1 MPTKEVT
8 VLPEFLKYSEPLIL
22 MTTALIIFSIL
33 VQSLV
38 FIISLYWKPKKAL
51 HRTGN
56 ILEFF
61 ILMELL
67 AFSLM
72 QGHMVYIRFMTI
84 FPAVGYKIF
93 RIAIFIALLC
103 SAMANYIF
111 IRKNEIFIIIMASMA
126 TLPVM
131 ERILGRGFPVVFI
144 LSLIIILCR
153 GLYIGSSRFKDIK
166 TEFSSFTLK
175 SAIDTLDSG
184 ILFCEP
190 DGYILLLNEKMQNL
204 MQMLTGAIYR
214 NGIEFYEFLLE
225 VFKNTEETNNES
237 EVFCRIQDG
246 STWMVSKTPIKIKE
260 KKYIQISSM
269 DVTERWRLTEEL
281 KEQKNKLSKKSN
293 ELQTTLANLQRLS
306 HEKEIQGARMR
317 AHDVLGNR
325 LSFVLRSLSHG
336 DFSDYKT
343 LYSITEGLFEEMKS
357 SSIRPTPVNELL
369 SLQETFQAVGIEIK
383 FQGDLPED
391 IYISTIFTEIIRE
404 AVTNAVRHGFA
415 TEIIIVMET
424 KDDAYHLKIKDN
436 GQTLEETIAEGS
448 GIKGMRK
455 RIALYNGSLDIIG
468 SPSFTISIE
477 VPRG

>member
-1 MPTKEVT
+1 
-8 VLPEFLKYSEPLIL
+8 
-22 MTTALIIFSIL
+22 
-33 VQSLV
+33 
-38 FIISLYWKPKKAL
+38 
-51 HRTGN
+51 
-56 ILEFF
+56 
-61 ILMELL
+61 
-67 AFSLM
+67 
-72 QGHMVYIRFMTI
+72 
-84 FPAVGYKIF
+84 
-93 RIAIFIALLC
+93 
-103 SAMANYIF
+103 
-111 IRKNEIFIIIMASMA
+111 
-126 TLPVM
+126 
-131 ERILGRGFPVVFI
+131 
-144 LSLIIILCR
+144 
-153 GLYIGSSRFKDIK
+153 
-166 TEFSSFTLK
+166 
-175 SAIDTLDSG
+175 
-184 ILFCEP
+184 
-190 DGYILLLNEKMQNL
+190 
-204 MQMLTGAIYR
+204 
-214 NGIEFYEFLLE
+214 
-225 VFKNTEETNNES
+225 
-237 EVFCRIQDG
+237 
-246 STWMVSKTPIKIKE
+246 
-260 KKYIQISSM
+260 
-269 DVTERWRLTEEL
+269 
-281 KEQKNKLSKKSN
+281 
-293 ELQTTLANLQRLS
+293 
-306 HEKEIQGARMR
+306 MR